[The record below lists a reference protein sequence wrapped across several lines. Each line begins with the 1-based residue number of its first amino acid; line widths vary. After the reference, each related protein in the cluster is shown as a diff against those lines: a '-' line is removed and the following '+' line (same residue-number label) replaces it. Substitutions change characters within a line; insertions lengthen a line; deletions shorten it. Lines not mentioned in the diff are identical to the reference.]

1 MLETI
6 IFSVT
11 AFIVTIGPIDVSL
24 VFLALTA
31 KLDKQKRKSIA
42 IRGTVIAAAI
52 LIFFAIFGE
61 FILDGFGISLAALR
75 TAGGTILFLLGLDMI
90 FARSTGGTSTSHDER
105 IEAET
110 HDDLAYFTLQH
121 H

>member
-52 LIFFAIFGE
+52 LIFF
-61 FILDGFGISLAALR
+61 LQYLVNLSWMALEY
-75 TAGGTILFLLGLDMI
+75 L
-90 FARSTGGTSTSHDER
+90 
-105 IEAET
+105 
-110 HDDLAYFTLQH
+110 
-121 H
+121 